1 MNNYD
6 GIKGRIV
13 FVYAIRD
20 DIFTDTD
27 RTKFFEFII
36 PVIPIINST
45 NSGEIFLQKLEE
57 SEKKG
62 IVHEISQEF
71 ILDVSPYVE
80 DMRILQN
87 IYNEFVIYKETIRTD
102 QDLKLSDETMMALI
116 IFKNLYPREF
126 AELQME
132 RGVVKQA
139 FEDKQRYISGQCMQW
154 QNEIDEL
161 TQELEKYHDDCLEQ
175 VKELKTAMLGAM
187 VNWQGIPYSINKS
200 HWDKYSVSKIM
211 EDSFELLKLAEL
223 KDVEIEYYTWS
234 RSQSEK
240 SVNNFQEVF
249 KRYYERIKNFQFVQE
264 KGVSSIKGEIE
275 DLKKNVH
282 ELSGWS
288 LKKLIEE
295 FGVHN
300 ILSEKVAE
308 NKLLVF
314 MLRRGYIDEK
324 YANYINYFKGTSIT
338 KEDMNYILAVKN
350 MEKLPYNYNL
360 TKVGMVI
367 QRLQPYE
374 FEQKSIFNFI
384 LLEYLLSEENDDEK
398 RMILIDQLSD
408 RTVESWEFI
417 DEFIEQT
424 KYKARLIQLLA
435 MRWPDMWNDIVQDIS
450 ITYERKIFYLQ
461 LLIDNVDTE
470 RLFVLNDNNKMSGFI
485 EENPDILQQLS
496 SIQDQKVISLIETLE
511 IVFTNVS
518 IANVSEEILRYVF
531 ENQCYELMIR

>member
-1 MNNYD
+1 MLF
-6 GIKGRIV
+6 R
-13 FVYAIRD
+13 
-20 DIFTDTD
+20 
-27 RTKFFEFII
+27 
-36 PVIPIINST
+36 S
-45 NSGEIFLQKLEE
+45 
-57 SEKKG
+57 
-62 IVHEISQEF
+62 
-71 ILDVSPYVE
+71 
-80 DMRILQN
+80 
-87 IYNEFVIYKETIRTD
+87 
-102 QDLKLSDETMMALI
+102 
-116 IFKNLYPREF
+116 
-126 AELQME
+126 AELQD
-132 RGVVKQA
+132 VK
-139 FEDKQRYISGQCMQW
+139 
-154 QNEIDEL
+154 
-161 TQELEKYHDDCLEQ
+161 
-175 VKELKTAMLGAM
+175 
-187 VNWQGIPYSINKS
+187 
-200 HWDKYSVSKIM
+200 
-211 EDSFELLKLAEL
+211 
-223 KDVEIEYYTWS
+223 IEYYTWNS
-234 RSQSEK
+234 YQSEK

-275 DLKKNVH
+275 DLKKNIH

-300 ILSEKVAE
+300 VLSEKVVE

-384 LLEYLLSEENDDEK
+384 LLEYLLSEENDDKK
-398 RMILIDQLSD
+398 RMILINQLSD

-424 KYKARLIQLLA
+424 QYKARLIQLLA
-435 MRWPDMWNDIVQDIS
+435 LCWPDMWNDIVQNIS

-461 LLIDNVDTE
+461 DRKST
-470 RLFVLNDNNKMSGFI
+470 RLN
-485 EENPDILQQLS
+485 S
-496 SIQDQKVISLIETLE
+496 SHQ
-511 IVFTNVS
+511 
-518 IANVSEEILRYVF
+518 
-531 ENQCYELMIR
+531 

>member
-1 MNNYD
+1 MS
-6 GIKGRIV
+6 V
-13 FVYAIRD
+13 
-20 DIFTDTD
+20 
-27 RTKFFEFII
+27 EL
-36 PVIPIINST
+36 
-45 NSGEIFLQKLEE
+45 LQL
-57 SEKKG
+57 
-62 IVHEISQEF
+62 
-71 ILDVSPYVE
+71 
-80 DMRILQN
+80 
-87 IYNEFVIYKETIRTD
+87 
-102 QDLKLSDETMMALI
+102 
-116 IFKNLYPREF
+116 
-126 AELQME
+126 AELQD
-132 RGVVKQA
+132 VK
-139 FEDKQRYISGQCMQW
+139 
-154 QNEIDEL
+154 
-161 TQELEKYHDDCLEQ
+161 
-175 VKELKTAMLGAM
+175 
-187 VNWQGIPYSINKS
+187 
-200 HWDKYSVSKIM
+200 
-211 EDSFELLKLAEL
+211 
-223 KDVEIEYYTWS
+223 IEYYTWNS
-234 RSQSEK
+234 YQSEK

-275 DLKKNVH
+275 DLKKNAH

-300 ILSEKVAE
+300 VLSEKVAE

-314 MLRRGYIDEK
+314 LLRRGYIDEK
-324 YANYINYFKGTSIT
+324 YANYINNFKGTSIT

-384 LLEYLLSEENDDEK
+384 LLEYLLSEENENEK

-424 KYKARLIQLLA
+424 QYKERLIQLLA
-435 MRWPDMWNDIVQDIS
+435 MRWPDMWNDIVQNIS

-461 LLIDNVDTE
+461 LLIDNVDTK
-470 RLFVLNDNNKMSGFI
+470 RLFELNDNNKMSGFI

-496 SIQDQKVISLIETLE
+496 SIQDQKVISLIERLG
-511 IVFTNVS
+511 IIFTNVS
-518 IANVSEEILRYVF
+518 IENVSEEVLRYVF
-531 ENQCYELMIR
+531 ENHYYELNDTMIRRIVEFENDTMLSGLDTRNYTTIISLGYEPLIKYIQENLKQYVKEII

>member
-1 MNNYD
+1 M
-6 GIKGRIV
+6 
-13 FVYAIRD
+13 
-20 DIFTDTD
+20 
-27 RTKFFEFII
+27 
-36 PVIPIINST
+36 
-45 NSGEIFLQKLEE
+45 
-57 SEKKG
+57 
-62 IVHEISQEF
+62 
-71 ILDVSPYVE
+71 
-80 DMRILQN
+80 
-87 IYNEFVIYKETIRTD
+87 
-102 QDLKLSDETMMALI
+102 SDETMMALI

-139 FEDKQRYISGQCMQW
+139 FEDKQRYISGQCMKW
-154 QNEIDEL
+154 HNEVDEL
-161 TQELEKYHDDCLEQ
+161 TQELEKYHDDCLEHI
-175 VKELKTAMLGAM
+175 KELKTAMLGAM

-200 HWDKYSVSKIM
+200 YWDKCSVSKIM
-211 EDSFELLKLAEL
+211 EDSFELSKLAEL

-234 RSQSEK
+234 CFQSEK
-240 SVNNFQEVF
+240 SVSDFQEVF
-249 KRYYERIKNFQFVQE
+249 QLYYERIKNFQFIQE
-264 KGVSSIKGEIE
+264 KGVSSIKSEIE

-288 LKKLIEE
+288 LKKLIEK

-300 ILSEKVAE
+300 VLSEKVAE

-384 LLEYLLSEENDDEK
+384 LLEFLLSEENENEK
-398 RMILIDQLSD
+398 CMILIDQLSD

-424 KYKARLIQLLA
+424 QYKERLIQLLLFQKVLA
-435 MRWPDMWNDIVQDIS
+435 DARTFKLCRISSLSAKRVWND
-450 ITYERKIFYLQ
+450 
-461 LLIDNVDTE
+461 
-470 RLFVLNDNNKMSGFI
+470 
-485 EENPDILQQLS
+485 
-496 SIQDQKVISLIETLE
+496 
-511 IVFTNVS
+511 
-518 IANVSEEILRYVF
+518 
-531 ENQCYELMIR
+531 